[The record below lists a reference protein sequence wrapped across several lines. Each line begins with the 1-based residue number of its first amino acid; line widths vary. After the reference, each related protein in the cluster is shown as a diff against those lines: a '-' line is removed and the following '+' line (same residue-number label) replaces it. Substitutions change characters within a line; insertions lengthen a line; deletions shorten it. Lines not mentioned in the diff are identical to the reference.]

1 MDELKIPL
9 SLLAPAI
16 DLDHLGFSD
25 TNELPPLEEPLGQA
39 RAIEAL
45 EFGLHMKSHGFNI
58 YASGPIGIGKWAIIQ
73 KRVKQVAAS
82 MPDPSDWCYVHNFL
96 EPSSPLCLSFPASKG
111 REFKQALSFV
121 IQSLQRDLPL
131 AFESTKYLDA
141 RAKIIED
148 RDQKK
153 EALFKEINE
162 EARTRGF
169 GFKEDPVG
177 FSLVPMR
184 DGKPIRGKDRETLTE
199 AEKDA
204 ISEQAKILEGKIRE
218 FQAKIHALDHE
229 GEHQLSEMDRQVV
242 RAVMHNRF
250 AVLRDHHQSFPE
262 VLEYLQKV
270 EEDIVTNYKDF
281 LPREGPQL
289 ALLGWDVR
297 DRKPNLTRYEVN
309 LLIEHAQHSGAPIID
324 EPHPTYANLIGKIE
338 RKAHLGVVYTD
349 FTEIKAGSC
358 LRASGGFLIMN
369 VLDLLRQPF
378 SWEAL
383 KRVIKTRSVNIE
395 DPGEFLSFS
404 TTGLKPQPIPTDIK
418 VILLGPPHIFSLLQ
432 IYENDFSKLFK
443 VKADFEV
450 DIPRDTRQEQLY
462 ARFIA
467 QLCREEELPPFGADA
482 VGEVIR
488 HSLRLAERRDRLSLR
503 LSWISDV
510 IREAAYWAKQDA
522 RALVSKTHVETA
534 INKKRHRTNLLE
546 ERIQEEI
553 QEGTLMVD
561 LEGETVGQV
570 NGLSI
575 HLLGDYAFGR
585 PCRITARTFVG
596 NEGVIDIQRE
606 AELAGDIHSKGV
618 MTLAGFLGGKFAEF
632 QPFAL
637 SASLTFE
644 QTYSEVEGDS
654 AAVAELVA
662 IVSSLANVP
671 VRQFLAVTG
680 SVNQLGE
687 IQPIGGVNEKI
698 EGFFESCKKRGFT
711 GKQGVLIPAKN
722 IRHLALNHEVV
733 DAVEAG
739 KFTVYGVH
747 TIEEVLELLTGIPAG
762 EIQPDGQY
770 PPNTIFERAAQRL
783 TEMAKIAA
791 EWGDRRSLETT
802 DGSKHLLPKT
812 GK

>member
-1 MDELKIPL
+1 MDELKIPF
-9 SLLAPAI
+9 SQLAPTI
-16 DLDHLGFSD
+16 DVDSLGFSD
-25 TNELPPLEEPLGQA
+25 TTELPPLETPLGQA

-45 EFGLHMKSHGFNI
+45 DFGLNMKSHGFNI
-58 YASGPIGIGKWAIIQ
+58 YASGPIGTGKWAIIQ
-73 KRVKQVAAS
+73 KRVQQVASS
-82 MPDPSDWCYVHNFL
+82 MPDPPDWCYVYNFL
-96 EPSSPLCLSFPASKG
+96 EPSSPICLSFPASKG
-111 REFKQALSFV
+111 REFKQAMSFI

-131 AFESTKYLDA
+131 AFESHKYLDA
-141 RAKIIED
+141 RAKIIEE
-148 RDQKK
+148 RNEKK
-153 EALFKEINE
+153 EALFKQINE
-162 EARTRGF
+162 EASTRGF

-184 DGKPIRGKDRETLTE
+184 NGKPLREKDHDTLT
-199 AEKDA
+199 AIEKDT
-204 ISEQAKILEGKIRE
+204 ISEQGKILEGKIRE
-218 FQAKIHALDHE
+218 FQAQVHALDHE
-229 GEHQLSEMDRQVV
+229 ADHQLSGMDRQVV

-250 AVLRDHHQSFPE
+250 AVLRDHHQSLPD

-270 EEDIVTNYKDF
+270 EENIVANYKDF
-281 LPREGPQL
+281 LPHEGPQL
-289 ALLGWDVR
+289 ALMGWDVR
-297 DRKPNLTRYEVN
+297 DRKPNLSRYDVN

-349 FTEIKAGSC
+349 FTEIRAGSC
-358 LRASGGFLIMN
+358 LRASGGFLMMN
-369 VLDLLRQPF
+369 VIDLLRQPF

-395 DPGEFLSFS
+395 DPGEYFGFS
-404 TTGLKPQPIPTDIK
+404 TTGLKPQAIPTDIK
-418 VILLGPPHIFSLLQ
+418 VILLGPPHIFALLQ
-432 IYENDFSKLFK
+432 GYEQDFSKLFK

-450 DIPRDTRQEQLY
+450 DIPRDTTQDQLY

-467 QLCREEELPPFGADA
+467 QLCRDEGLPAFGADA

-488 HSLRLAERRDRLSLR
+488 HSLRLAESRDRLSLR
-503 LSWISDV
+503 LSLISDV
-510 IREAAYWAKQDA
+510 IREAAYWARQDG
-522 RALVSKTHVETA
+522 RTLVSNMHVKTA
-534 INKKRHRTNLLE
+534 IDKKRHRTNLLE
-546 ERIQEEI
+546 EKLQEEI

-575 HLLGDYAFGR
+575 YQLGDYAFGR

-606 AELAGDIHSKGV
+606 AELAGEIHSKGV

-637 SASLTFE
+637 SATLTFE

-662 IVSSLANVP
+662 IISSLADVP
-671 VRQFLAVTG
+671 VHQCLAVTG

-698 EGFFESCKKRGFT
+698 EGFFESCKKHGLT
-711 GKQGVLIPAKN
+711 GKHGVLIPAKN
-722 IRHLALNHEVV
+722 IRHLALHHEVV
-733 DAVEAG
+733 DAAEAG
-739 KFTVYGVH
+739 QFSIYGVH
-747 TIEEVLELLTGIPAG
+747 TIEEVLELLTEMPAG
-762 EIQPDGQY
+762 EIQPEGQY
-770 PPNTIFERAAQRL
+770 PPNTIFGRVAQRL
-783 TEMAKIAA
+783 SEMAHIVA
-791 EWGDRRSLETT
+791 EWGDRRSLETVHS
-802 DGSKHLLPKT
+802 SKPP
-812 GK
+812 

>member
-1 MDELKIPL
+1 
-9 SLLAPAI
+9 
-16 DLDHLGFSD
+16 
-25 TNELPPLEEPLGQA
+25 
-39 RAIEAL
+39 
-45 EFGLHMKSHGFNI
+45 
-58 YASGPIGIGKWAIIQ
+58 
-73 KRVKQVAAS
+73 
-82 MPDPSDWCYVHNFL
+82 
-96 EPSSPLCLSFPASKG
+96 
-111 REFKQALSFV
+111 
-121 IQSLQRDLPL
+121 QRDLPL
-131 AFESTKYLDA
+131 AFESHKYSDA
-141 RAKIIED
+141 RAKIIEE
-148 RDQKK
+148 RDEKK
-153 EALFKEINE
+153 ETLFKEIKE
-162 EARTRGF
+162 EAGTRGF

-184 DGKPIRGKDRETLTE
+184 DGKPLREKILDTLTA
-199 AEKDA
+199 AERDTL
-204 ISEQAKILEGKIRE
+204 SEQAKILEGKIRE
-218 FQAKIHALDHE
+218 FQAQVHALDHE
-229 GEHQLSEMDRQVV
+229 GDHQLSEMDRQVV

-250 AVLRDHHQSFPE
+250 AVIRDHHQSVPE
-262 VLEYLQKV
+262 VSEYLQKV

-281 LPREGPQL
+281 LPRESPQL

-309 LLIEHAQHSGAPIID
+309 LLIEHTQHSGAPIID

-349 FTEIKAGSC
+349 LTEIKAGSC
-358 LRASGGFLIMN
+358 LRASGGFLILN

-378 SWEAL
+378 SWDAL

-395 DPGEFLSFS
+395 DPAEFLSFA
-404 TTGLKPQPIPTDIK
+404 TTGLTPQPIPTDIK
-418 VILLGPPHIFSLLQ
+418 VILLGPPHIFALLQ
-432 IYENDFSKLFK
+432 VYETDFSKLFK
-443 VKADFEV
+443 VKADFDV

-467 QLCREEELPPFGADA
+467 QLCRDEGLPPFGADA

-503 LSWISDV
+503 LSLISDV
-510 IREAAYWAKQDA
+510 IREAAYWAKQNG

-534 INKKRHRTNLLE
+534 IVKKRRRTNLVE
-546 ERIQEEI
+546 EKIQEEI
-553 QEGTLMVD
+553 QEGTLMID

-575 HLLGDYAFGR
+575 HQRGGYAFGC

-606 AELAGDIHSKGV
+606 AELAGEIHSKGV
-618 MTLAGFLGGKFAEF
+618 MTLAGYLGGKFAEF

-637 SASLTFE
+637 NATLTFE
-644 QTYSEVEGDS
+644 QTYSEIEGDS

-662 IVSSLANVP
+662 IVSSLANIP

-698 EGFFESCKKRGFT
+698 EGFFESCKKHGFS
-711 GKQGVLIPAKN
+711 GKHGVLIPATN
-722 IRHLALNHEVV
+722 IRHLALNQEVV
-733 DAVEAG
+733 DAAESG
-739 KFTVYGVH
+739 QFTVYGVH
-747 TIEEVLELLTGIPAG
+747 TIEEVLELLTGMPAG

-770 PPNTIFERAAQRL
+770 PPNTIFGRAAQRL
-783 TEMAKIAA
+783 TEMAEIAA
-791 EWGDRRSLETT
+791 EWSERRSPETS
-802 DGSKHLLPKT
+802 DGSKRPLSKT